1 MVPTDVTDEAAV
13 ERLATSAREAFGRI
27 DILVNAAGVTGP
39 IETPVWEIKADDFDQ
54 VIAVNLR
61 GTFLPT
67 KHVLPTMIKQRYG
80 KIVNISGTSG
90 LRGYKYRAAYS
101 SSKWALRGFTRTV
114 ALEAGPYNINV
125 NALHPGI
132 VGGDRMDKLCRE
144 KAKKRGWTPEQV
156 YQEYVDE
163 MALRRVTIAQDI
175 ANAVLFLVSDDSSN
189 MTGPVGHRRRR
200 LGRLTPEE
208 NECMLG
214 WPARSPPPSCCSP
227 PATRARGR
235 HPIPTTPARWTSSP
249 PRQSSAPS
257 VIKGAFAEG
266 SALSLGAELKPLDP
280 APVKTVR
287 LDTTHKI
294 IEIAPGVKFS
304 AWTFGDQVPGPTVRA
319 RVGDKIKFS
328 MTNRSDEPMP
338 GVQITAAP
346 MMHSMDF
353 HAAMVSPQDKYRS
366 IAPGQTIDF
375 EFTANYPGIFMY
387 HCGTPMI
394 LEHIASGMYGAVIVE
409 PRDGYPDEGRPRVR
423 DRAERVLRQARS
435 RASRRSTARR
445 STCSTATGCA
455 PRSRRTPCSTACTTA
470 W

>member
-1 MVPTDVTDEAAV
+1 VKLADRIAVVTGAAKGMGRDVCLTLAREGANLAIAARESAPLDALGHEITALGRKVVVVPTDVTDEAAV
-13 ERLATSAREAFGRI
+13 ERLVTSAREAFGRI

-175 ANAVLFLVSDDSSN
+175 ANAVLFLVSDESSN
-189 MTGPVGHRRRR
+189 MTGQSVTVDG
-200 LGRLTPEE
+200 
-208 NECMLG
+208 G
-214 WPARSPPPSCCSP
+214 WD
-227 PATRARGR
+227 
-235 HPIPTTPARWTSSP
+235 
-249 PRQSSAPS
+249 
-257 VIKGAFAEG
+257 V
-266 SALSLGAELKPLDP
+266 
-280 APVKTVR
+280 
-287 LDTTHKI
+287 
-294 IEIAPGVKFS
+294 
-304 AWTFGDQVPGPTVRA
+304 
-319 RVGDKIKFS
+319 
-328 MTNRSDEPMP
+328 
-338 GVQITAAP
+338 
-346 MMHSMDF
+346 
-353 HAAMVSPQDKYRS
+353 
-366 IAPGQTIDF
+366 
-375 EFTANYPGIFMY
+375 
-387 HCGTPMI
+387 
-394 LEHIASGMYGAVIVE
+394 
-409 PRDGYPDEGRPRVR
+409 
-423 DRAERVLRQARS
+423 
-435 RASRRSTARR
+435 
-445 STCSTATGCA
+445 
-455 PRSRRTPCSTACTTA
+455 
-470 W
+470 